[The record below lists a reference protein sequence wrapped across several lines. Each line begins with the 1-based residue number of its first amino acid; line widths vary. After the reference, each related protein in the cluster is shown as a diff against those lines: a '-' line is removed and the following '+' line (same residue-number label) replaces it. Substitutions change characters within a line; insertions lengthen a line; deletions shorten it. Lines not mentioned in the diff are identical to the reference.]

1 MTYDE
6 ENPTSALPERPHRRP
21 RSKMFIVRNVL
32 NTIFII
38 GAVAG
43 IVLTLKGERTAGMY
57 IICGSMVLKFVESAL
72 RLLKL

>member
-6 ENPTSALPERPHRRP
+6 DNTTATRLERPHRRP
-21 RSKMFIVRNVL
+21 RSKMFVVRNVL

-43 IVLTLKGERTAGMY
+43 IVLTLKGERIAGMY
-57 IICGSMVLKFVESAL
+57 VICGSMVLKFVESAL